1 MSSSSLNLL
10 PASHFIAL
18 FLSASVFLCVY
29 RIRTKV
35 CTLATQLW
43 YNLLPSCITPSFPST
58 PFILLYVYASLTHYS
73 ITWRCCVWCV
83 WWSSCSPPLRPINRS
98 LNHVAFVFCICL
110 AGRASWRL
118 LGRLHRLVVPNWWLS
133 LILSVWLSFQLSLFA
148 MPSTHIHTLQSYDS
162 LRQWKH

>member
-1 MSSSSLNLL
+1 MSSSSLLL

-18 FLSASVFLCVY
+18 FLSACLFMRVQNPDQSLYLSHAAVSL
-29 RIRTKV
+29 
-35 CTLATQLW
+35 
-43 YNLLPSCITPSFPST
+43 NLLPSCITPSFPST
-58 PFILLYVYASLTHYS
+58 LFILLYVYASLSHYS

-83 WWSSCSPPLRPINRS
+83 WWSSCSLPLRPINRS

-133 LILSVWLSFQLSLFA
+133 LILSVWLSCQLSLFA
-148 MPSTHIHTLQSYDS
+148 MPSLHIHTLQSYDS
-162 LRQWKH
+162 LRQRKH